1 MKQVLYFGAEWC
13 APCQAIK
20 PYIKQ
25 LQGQMSVAMIDADSN
40 SDLIAK
46 WQVRNIPTIVV
57 TNNGVEVNR
66 LVGNSITKNAIINLY
81 NQ

>member
-1 MKQVLYFGAEWC
+1 M
-13 APCQAIK
+13 
-20 PYIKQ
+20 
-25 LQGQMSVAMIDADSN
+25 DADSN

>member
-13 APCQAIK
+13 GPCQVIK

-46 WQVRNIPTIVV
+46 WQVRNIPTMDSRWKAKP
-57 TNNGVEVNR
+57 EVD
-66 LVGNSITKNAIINLY
+66 LPAIKFSEMATL
-81 NQ
+81 